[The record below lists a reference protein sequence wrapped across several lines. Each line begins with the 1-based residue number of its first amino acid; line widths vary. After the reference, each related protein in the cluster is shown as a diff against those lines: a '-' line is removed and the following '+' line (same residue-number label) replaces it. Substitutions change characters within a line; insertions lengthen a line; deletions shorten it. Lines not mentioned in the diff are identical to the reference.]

1 VHPACSGRGSLAP
14 IDPQNPDAG
23 ARRAAGPRARR
34 VHRLRPRLALL
45 FDVAIAAS
53 GLGLLAWLAAAHGPT
68 IARAGDPVTLVLGA
82 AVLVAELV
90 PIKIGRGTGEVAPS
104 TTFTFA
110 LLLHSGITA
119 AVVAQALAL
128 LVSDAVHQRSAAS
141 WALHVARQTLALGA
155 AGAVLELAGL
165 TGDVQFD
172 WVALGA
178 YVAAGAAY
186 VLVSS
191 GIAATERRLA
201 GDGGALPASLLSDA
215 ATEAILIG
223 LAPLA
228 VIALERSPL
237 AVVLLA
243 VPLLAVHSAGRHASI
258 HERLAH
264 HDALTGLPNRV
275 LFGDCIRRAILAPG
289 EPGAGVSAV
298 MLIDLDRF
306 KEIND
311 TLGHHE
317 GDEVLRE
324 VASRLRD
331 TLRERDVVARLGGD
345 EFAILLPAVRDAGAA
360 IDVARKLC
368 EAVALPIELGEVT
381 LEIGA
386 SIGIACHPQHGDD
399 VETLMQRADVAM
411 YQAKERKSG
420 VCCYTAD
427 DDDHTLMRLT
437 LAGGL
442 RHAIDA
448 DQLAI
453 HYQPQVDLAD
463 GRPVGAEALLRWRHP
478 EHGLMPPAEFI
489 PIAEQTG
496 LIVPVTMHVL
506 DAALLQ
512 VAVWRQDGLPLTV
525 SVNLSPRIL
534 AEPDLPQ
541 RIASL
546 CRKRRVSPH
555 ALVVEIT
562 ESMIVADPDRAL
574 PVAEQLSRMGVTVS
588 LDDFG
593 TGYSAL
599 DLLKRLPVREVKIDR
614 SFVLGML
621 DDPRD
626 RAIVRYTAGLARE
639 LGMRVVAEG
648 VETSALHDGLVEL
661 GCDAGQG
668 YLYGRPMS
676 APDFTRWAREHVR
689 ARHRTAL
696 ALRA

>member
-1 VHPACSGRGSLAP
+1 M
-14 IDPQNPDAG
+14 PDHQ
-23 ARRAAGPRARR
+23 RR
-34 VHRLRPRLALL
+34 VRRLRPHLPLL
-45 FDVAIAAS
+45 FDVAVAAT
-53 GLGLLAWLAAAHGPT
+53 GLGLLVLLAVAHGPS
-68 IARAGDPVTLVLGA
+68 IVDAGDPVTWVLAG
-82 AVLVAELV
+82 AVLLSELV

-110 LLLHSGITA
+110 LLLHSGVTA

-128 LVSDAVHQRSAAS
+128 VLRDGMDQTSAPRCAFR
-141 WALHVARQTLALGA
+141 VARQTLALGA
-155 AGAVLELAGL
+155 AGGVLHATHL
-165 TGDVQFD
+165 TGDLRFD
-172 WVALGA
+172 WVGFGS
-178 YVAAGAAY
+178 YVAAGCVY
-186 VLVSS
+186 FLLSS
-191 GIAATERRLA
+191 GISITERLLGGRDRLRDELSA
-201 GDGGALPASLLSDA
+201 DLLSDA

-237 AVVLLA
+237 AIVLLA

-275 LFGDCIRRAILAPG
+275 LFGDCIRRAITARG
-289 EPGAGVSAV
+289 DERASVTAV

-317 GDEVLRE
+317 GDEVLRK
-324 VASRLRD
+324 VASRLRE
-331 TLRERDVVARLGGD
+331 TLRQGDTVGRLGGD
-345 EFAILLPAVRDAGAA
+345 EFAILLPAVRDAEAA
-360 IDVARKLC
+360 VEIARKLC
-368 EAVALPIELGEVT
+368 EAVSVPFDLDGVT

-427 DDDHTLMRLT
+427 EDDNTLMRLT

-448 DQLAI
+448 DELAI
-453 HYQPQVDLAD
+453 HYQPQVDLAT

-478 EHGLMPPAEFI
+478 EHGLMPPVEFI

-496 LIVPVTMHVL
+496 LIVPLTMHVL

-512 VAVWRQDGLPLTV
+512 VSVWREDGLDLTV
-525 SVNLSPRIL
+525 SVNLSPRVL
-534 AEPDLPQ
+534 AEPDLPE
-541 RIASL
+541 RVAGL
-546 CRKRRVSPH
+546 CRKRHVSPR

-562 ESMIVADPDRAL
+562 ESMIVADPERAL

-593 TGYSAL
+593 TGFSAL
-599 DLLKRLPVREVKIDR
+599 DLLKRLPVSEVKIDR

-621 DDPRD
+621 DDTRD
-626 RAIVRYTAGLARE
+626 RAIVRYTTGLARE
-639 LGMRVVAEG
+639 LGMQVVAEG
-648 VETSALHDGLVEL
+648 VETAALHDRLVEL
-661 GCDAGQG
+661 GCDVGQG
-668 YLYGRPMS
+668 YLYGRPMP
-676 APDFTRWAREHVR
+676 APEFTRWAREHIRV
-689 ARHRTAL
+689 RHRTAL
-696 ALRA
+696 AARG

>member
-1 VHPACSGRGSLAP
+1 MR
-14 IDPQNPDAG
+14 
-23 ARRAAGPRARR
+23 
-34 VHRLRPRLALL
+34 RLRPHLPLL
-45 FDVAIAAS
+45 FDVAVTTA
-53 GLGLLAWLAAAHGPT
+53 GLGLLGLLAATHGPA
-68 IARAGDPVTLVLGA
+68 IVGAGDPVTWVLAG
-82 AVLVAELV
+82 AVLVAELL

-110 LLLHSGITA
+110 LLLHSGVTA

-128 LVSDAVHQRSAAS
+128 IVRDGLDETHVPRCAFR
-141 WALHVARQTLALGA
+141 VARQTLALGA
-155 AGAVLELAGL
+155 AGGVLYLTHL
-165 TGDVQFD
+165 TGALRFD
-172 WVALGA
+172 WVGLGA
-178 YVAAGAAY
+178 YVAAGSVY
-186 VLVSS
+186 FLLSS
-191 GIAATERRLA
+191 GVSIAERLLGGRDRLRDELSA
-201 GDGGALPASLLSDA
+201 DLVSDA

-237 AVVLLA
+237 AIVLLA

-264 HDALTGLPNRV
+264 HDSLTGLPNRV
-275 LFGDCIRRAILAPG
+275 LFSDCIRQAITCYG
-289 EPGAGVSAV
+289 DEPVDVSAV

-317 GDEVLRE
+317 GDEVLRK

-331 TLRERDVVARLGGD
+331 TLRDGDTVGRLGGD
-345 EFAILLPAVRDAGAA
+345 EFAILLPSVRDAESA
-360 IDVARKLC
+360 IAVARKLC
-368 EAVALPIELGEVT
+368 DAVSVPIDLDGVT

-427 DDDHTLMRLT
+427 EDDNTLMRLT

-448 DQLAI
+448 DELAI
-453 HYQPQVDLAD
+453 HYQPQVDVAT

-478 EHGLMPPAEFI
+478 EHGLMPPVEFI

-496 LIVPVTMHVL
+496 LIVPLTMHVL

-512 VAVWRQDGLPLTV
+512 VSVWREDGLDLTV
-525 SVNLSPRIL
+525 SVNLSPRVL

-541 RIASL
+541 RIAGL
-546 CRKRRVSPH
+546 CRKRHVSPR

-599 DLLKRLPVREVKIDR
+599 DLLKRLPVSEVKIDR

-621 DDPRD
+621 GDTRD
-626 RAIVRYTAGLARE
+626 LAIVRYTTGLARE
-639 LGMRVVAEG
+639 LGMQVVAEG
-648 VETSALHDGLVEL
+648 VETSALHDRLVEL
-661 GCDAGQG
+661 GCDVGQG
-668 YLYGRPMS
+668 YLYGRPMP
-676 APDFTRWAREHVR
+676 APEFTRWARERVHVR
-689 ARHRTAL
+689 HRAAIAAR
-696 ALRA
+696 

>member
-1 VHPACSGRGSLAP
+1 MR
-14 IDPQNPDAG
+14 
-23 ARRAAGPRARR
+23 
-34 VHRLRPRLALL
+34 RLRPHLPLL
-45 FDVAIAAS
+45 FDVAVAAA
-53 GLGLLAWLAAAHGPT
+53 GLGLLVLLVVAHGPA
-68 IARAGDPVTLVLGA
+68 IIRAGDPVTWVLAGA
-82 AVLVAELV
+82 VVLAELV

-110 LLLHSGITA
+110 LLLHSGVTA
-119 AVVAQALAL
+119 AAVAQGLGLIIRDGLDETSVTRCAF
-128 LVSDAVHQRSAAS
+128 R
-141 WALHVARQTLALGA
+141 VARQTLALGA
-155 AGAVLELAGL
+155 AGAVLYVTHL
-165 TGDVQFD
+165 TGDLRFD
-172 WVALGA
+172 WVGLGA
-178 YVAAGAAY
+178 YIAAGTVY
-186 VLVSS
+186 FLLSS
-191 GIAATERRLA
+191 GISIAERLLA
-201 GDGGALPASLLSDA
+201 GRDRLRDELSPDLLSDA
-215 ATEAILIG
+215 ATEAILVG

-237 AVVLLA
+237 AIVLLA

-264 HDALTGLPNRV
+264 HDSLTGLPNRV
-275 LFGDCIRRAILAPG
+275 LFGDCIRQAITTYG
-289 EPGAGVSAV
+289 EGPVAVTAV

-317 GDEVLRE
+317 GDEVLRK
-324 VASRLRD
+324 VASRLRE
-331 TLRERDVVARLGGD
+331 TLREGDTVGRLGGD
-345 EFAILLPAVRDAGAA
+345 EFAILLPSVRDAEAA
-360 IDVARKLC
+360 IAVARKLC
-368 EAVALPIELGEVT
+368 DAVSVPIDLDGVT

-427 DDDHTLMRLT
+427 EDDNTLMRLT

-448 DQLAI
+448 DELAI
-453 HYQPQVDLAD
+453 HYQPQVDVAT
-463 GRPVGAEALLRWRHP
+463 GRPLGAEALLRWRHP

-496 LIVPVTMHVL
+496 LIVPLTMHVL

-512 VAVWRQDGLPLTV
+512 VSVWREDGLDLTV
-525 SVNLSPRIL
+525 SVNLSPRVL

-541 RIASL
+541 RIAGL
-546 CRKRRVSPH
+546 CRKRHVSPR

-593 TGYSAL
+593 TGFSAL
-599 DLLKRLPVREVKIDR
+599 DLLKRLPASEVKIDR

-621 DDPRD
+621 DDTRD
-626 RAIVRYTAGLARE
+626 LAIVRYTTGLARE

-648 VETSALHDGLVEL
+648 VETSALHDCLVEL
-661 GCDAGQG
+661 GCDVGQG
-668 YLYGRPMS
+668 YLYGRPMP
-676 APDFTRWAREHVR
+676 APDFTRWAREHVHV
-689 ARHRTAL
+689 RHRTAL
-696 ALRA
+696 AAR

>member
-1 VHPACSGRGSLAP
+1 V
-14 IDPQNPDAG
+14 
-23 ARRAAGPRARR
+23 RARHLRR
-34 VHRLRPRLALL
+34 VRRLRPHLPLL
-45 FDVAIAAS
+45 FDVAIVAT
-53 GLGLLAWLAAAHGPT
+53 GLGLLVLLTVAHGPS
-68 IARAGDPVTLVLGA
+68 IVGADDPVTWVLAG
-82 AVLVAELV
+82 AVLLAELV

-110 LLLHSGITA
+110 LLLHSGVTA

-128 LVSDAVHQRSAAS
+128 IVRDGVDQSSAPRCAFR
-141 WALHVARQTLALGA
+141 VARQTLALAA
-155 AGAVLELAGL
+155 AGAVLSLTHI
-165 TGDVQFD
+165 TGDLRFD
-172 WVALGA
+172 WVGLGA
-178 YVAAGAAY
+178 YVAAGSVY
-186 VLVSS
+186 FLLSS
-191 GIAATERRLA
+191 GVSIAERVLGGRDRLRDELSA
-201 GDGGALPASLLSDA
+201 DLLSDA

-237 AVVLLA
+237 AIVLLA

-264 HDALTGLPNRV
+264 HDSLTGLPNRV
-275 LFGDCIRRAILAPG
+275 LFGECIRHAITTHG
-289 EPGAGVSAV
+289 EEPVAISAV

-317 GDEVLRE
+317 GDEVLRK
-324 VASRLRD
+324 VASRLRE
-331 TLRERDVVARLGGD
+331 TLRESDTVGRLGGD
-345 EFAILLPAVRDAGAA
+345 EFAILLPAVRDAEAA
-360 IDVARKLC
+360 IAIARKLC
-368 EAVALPIELGEVT
+368 DAVSVPMDLDGVT

-420 VCCYTAD
+420 VCCYAAD
-427 DDDHTLMRLT
+427 EDDNTLMRLT

-448 DQLAI
+448 DELAI
-453 HYQPQVDLAD
+453 HYQPQVDVAT

-496 LIVPVTMHVL
+496 LIVPLTMHVL
-506 DAALLQ
+506 DASLLQ
-512 VAVWRQDGLPLTV
+512 VAVWREDGLDLTV
-525 SVNLSPRIL
+525 SVNLSPRVL
-534 AEPDLPQ
+534 AEPDLPD
-541 RIASL
+541 RIAGL
-546 CRKRRVSPH
+546 CRKRHVSPR

-593 TGYSAL
+593 TGFSAL
-599 DLLKRLPVREVKIDR
+599 DLLKRLPVSEVKIDR

-621 DDPRD
+621 GDTRD
-626 RAIVRYTAGLARE
+626 LAIVRYTTGLARE

-648 VETSALHDGLVEL
+648 VETSALHDCLVEL
-661 GCDAGQG
+661 GCDVGQG
-668 YLYGRPMS
+668 YLYGRPMP
-676 APDFTRWAREHVR
+676 APQFTRWAREHVQV
-689 ARHRTAL
+689 RHRTAL
-696 ALRA
+696 IAR

>member
-1 VHPACSGRGSLAP
+1 MR
-14 IDPQNPDAG
+14 
-23 ARRAAGPRARR
+23 
-34 VHRLRPRLALL
+34 RLRPHLPVL
-45 FDVAIAAS
+45 FDVAIVAT
-53 GLGLLAWLAAAHGPT
+53 GLGLLVLLAVAYGPSLVD
-68 IARAGDPVTLVLGA
+68 AGDPVTWVLAG

-110 LLLHSGITA
+110 LLLHSGVTA

-128 LVSDAVHQRSAAS
+128 VIRDGVDQTSATRCAFR
-141 WALHVARQTLALGA
+141 VARQTLALAA
-155 AGAVLELAGL
+155 AGVVLYFTHL
-165 TGDVQFD
+165 TGDLRFD
-172 WVALGA
+172 WIGLGA
-178 YVAAGAAY
+178 YVAAGSVY
-186 VLVSS
+186 FLLSS
-191 GIAATERRLA
+191 GISIVERLLGGRVRLRDELSA
-201 GDGGALPASLLSDA
+201 DLLSDA

-237 AVVLLA
+237 AIVLLA

-258 HERLAH
+258 HERLAY
-264 HDALTGLPNRV
+264 HDSLTGLPNRV
-275 LFGDCIRRAILAPG
+275 LFGDCIRHAITSHG
-289 EPGAGVSAV
+289 EEPAAVIAV

-317 GDEVLRE
+317 GDEVLRK
-324 VASRLRD
+324 VASAA
-331 TLRERDVVARLGGD
+331 ARHAARGRHGR
-345 EFAILLPAVRDAGAA
+345 APGRRRVRDPAA
-360 IDVARKLC
+360 LRARRATSAVVIARKLC
-368 EAVALPIELGEVT
+368 DAVSVPIDLDGVT

-427 DDDHTLMRLT
+427 EDDNTLMRLT

-448 DQLAI
+448 DELAI
-453 HYQPQVDLAD
+453 HYQPQVDVAT
-463 GRPVGAEALLRWRHP
+463 GQPVGAEALLRWRHP

-496 LIVPVTMHVL
+496 LIVPLTMHVL

-512 VAVWRQDGLPLTV
+512 VGVWREDGLNLTV
-525 SVNLSPRIL
+525 SVNLSPRVL
-534 AEPDLPQ
+534 AEPDLPE
-541 RIASL
+541 RIANL
-546 CRKRRVSPH
+546 CRKRHVSPR

-593 TGYSAL
+593 TGFSAL
-599 DLLKRLPVREVKIDR
+599 DLLKRLPVSEVKIDR

-621 DDPRD
+621 DDTRD
-626 RAIVRYTAGLARE
+626 RAIVRYTTGLARE
-639 LGMRVVAEG
+639 LGMQVVAEG
-648 VETSALHDGLVEL
+648 VETAALHDCLVEL
-661 GCDAGQG
+661 GCDVGQG
-668 YLYGRPMS
+668 YLYGRPMP
-676 APDFTRWAREHVR
+676 APEFTRWAREHVR
-689 ARHRTAL
+689 VRHRLAL
-696 ALRA
+696 AMRG